1 MAKRIIWS
9 ESAYN
14 DLLDIYDYISRDR
27 NPYPRVKILQQAISQ
42 LKAAALAGRGVA
54 ELISEDYKEIDVG
67 NYRVIFRQ
75 RAEEV
80 LILAI
85 LHSRRQPTQL

>member
-1 MAKRIIWS
+1 MEKRIVWS

-27 NPYPRVKILQQAISQ
+27 NPWPRIKILQQAITR
-42 LKAAALAGRGVA
+42 LGAAPLSGRGVA
-54 ELISEDYKEIDVG
+54 ELPGSEYKEIDVG
-67 NYRVIFRQ
+67 NHKVIFRQ
-75 RAEEV
+75 EGGDV

-85 LHSRRQPTQL
+85 VQSRRDVTHL